1 MNARNSSTAGNRPS
15 LDLHGV
21 ALDRVEARLEQFLHT
36 ARVSRQRQVEVITG
50 RGASNQTGQPVLR
63 KKVESWL
70 TRNKDRI
77 GFVQK
82 QVTNQGGALLID
94 LAPPS

>member
-21 ALDRVEARLEQFLHT
+21 APDRVEAHLEQFLHT

-50 RGASNQTGQPVLR
+50 RGASNQSGLPVLR
-63 KKVESWL
+63 KKVETWL
-70 TRNKDRI
+70 KKNKDRV
-77 GFVQK
+77 GFVQM
-82 QVTNQGGALLID
+82 QVTNRGGALLID